1 MSIFGYRISYFDC
14 LRLYPTTATSIAD
27 DSISHAYCEASFTS
41 PVFGV
46 FGFFG
51 VGFFGS
57 VCGAGFALSVTVI
70 LPFAAT
76 TVSP

>member
-1 MSIFGYRISYFDC
+1 MLC
-14 LRLYPTTATSIAD
+14 LRLYAISII
-27 DSISHAYCEASFTS
+27 SIPDVRIRLAYCEASFTS